1 MDSTLLQARVKDIIE
16 RTQKTE
22 VPQYL
27 GFLSEESAQIV
38 ADSLKRGN
46 IKFLFDGGYADAKR
60 VYLACLPQWCE
71 EPSSPICALT
81 INYNKA
87 YSLSH
92 RDFLGAVI
100 ALGIQRDKI
109 ADILIGSGRAVI
121 FLSREITSFVK
132 EQLTKVGR
140 VGVSLTEGFTIPLPE
155 ACLKKEFTDTVA
167 SLRLDC
173 VVAAICS
180 VSRNTAAEFI
190 NDQRVILNSFT
201 QQKSTVKITNG
212 DVISVRGKGRYEIV
226 SADEFS
232 KKGRTI
238 IKYTKYV

>member
-1 MDSTLLQARVKDIIE
+1 MDSTLLLARVKDISE

-27 GFLSEESAQIV
+27 GFLSEESAQLI
-38 ADSLKRGN
+38 ADTLKRSGVN
-46 IKFLFDGGYADAKR
+46 FWFGGGYDNAKR
-60 VYLACLPQWCE
+60 VYLACLPDWCE
-71 EPSSPICALT
+71 EPNFPICALT

-100 ALGIQRDKI
+100 ALGIERDKI
-109 ADILIGSGRAVI
+109 GDILIESGRAVI

-140 VGVSLTEGFTIPLPE
+140 VGVSLIEGFTLPLPE
-155 ACLKKEFTDTVA
+155 ACLKKEFTNTVA

-180 VSRNTAAEFI
+180 VSRNTAVELI

-201 QQKSTVKITNG
+201 QQKSTVKISNG
-212 DVISVRGKGRYEIV
+212 DVISIRGKGKFEII

-238 IKYTKYV
+238 IKYTKYL